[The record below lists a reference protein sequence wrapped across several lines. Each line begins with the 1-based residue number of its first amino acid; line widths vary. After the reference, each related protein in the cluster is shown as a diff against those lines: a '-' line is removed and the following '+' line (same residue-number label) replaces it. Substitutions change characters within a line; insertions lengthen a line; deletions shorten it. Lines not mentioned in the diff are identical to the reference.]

1 MVTDEKNILKSIWAV
16 VAGFLT
22 TVILSILTDQILR
35 VTGLM
40 KIPFDSNSNIFIG
53 FVILYRT
60 VFGLLGSYIT
70 AALAPNKPML
80 HVMVEAFI
88 GLFVAIIGTIAQ
100 WDVPPHW
107 YPISLII
114 LALPT
119 AWLGGKLRTRQ
130 LA

>member
-1 MVTDEKNILKSIWAV
+1 MANGEKNILKSIWAV

-22 TVILSILTDQILR
+22 TVILSILTDQILEK
-35 VTGLM
+35 TGLM
-40 KIPFDSNSNIFIG
+40 KIPFDSNSNGFIG

-60 VFGLLGSYIT
+60 IFGLLGSYIT
-70 AALAPNKPML
+70 AALAPNKPMR
-80 HVMVEAFI
+80 HVMIGAFI
-88 GLFVAIIGTIAQ
+88 GLLLAILGTIAQ

-107 YPISLII
+107 YPITLII

-130 LA
+130 LS

>member
-1 MVTDEKNILKSIWAV
+1 MANSEKNILKSIWAV

-22 TVILSILTDQILR
+22 TVVLSILTDQILQK
-35 VTGLM
+35 TGIM

-70 AALAPNKPML
+70 AALAPNRPMR
-80 HVMVEAFI
+80 HVMIGAFI
-88 GLFVAIIGTIAQ
+88 GLFIATLGTIAQ

-119 AWLGGKLRTRQ
+119 AWLGGTLRTRQ
-130 LA
+130 IS